1 MTQPEGEDKDQA
13 WEEALDQLYDEL
25 EGKNK

>member
-1 MTQPEGEDKDQA
+1 MAQPQDEDKDKA
-13 WEEALDQLYDEL
+13 WEDALDQLYDEL

>member
-1 MTQPEGEDKDQA
+1 MAQPQGEDKDKA
-13 WEEALDQLYDEL
+13 WEDALDQLYDEL